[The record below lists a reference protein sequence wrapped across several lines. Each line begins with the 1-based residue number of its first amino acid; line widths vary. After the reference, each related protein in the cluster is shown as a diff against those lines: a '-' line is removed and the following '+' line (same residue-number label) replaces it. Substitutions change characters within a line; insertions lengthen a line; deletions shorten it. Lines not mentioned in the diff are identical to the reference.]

1 MICPVEEAL
10 HLFLLLQGGLGKMS
24 WSEMFTFK
32 VSSFFFLLCV
42 VKEVS

>member
-1 MICPVEEAL
+1 MICHVEEVL
-10 HLFLLLQGGLGKMS
+10 HLFLLQGGLGKMS

-32 VSSFFFLLCV
+32 VSFFFFLLCV